1 MSEKHI
7 TGFATGELGSRLA
20 GLSTEDGSVAL
31 GPGAEGW
38 VTGDVT
44 IGERKGKSFAI
55 YSLEVELPWSGPSGS
70 GTVVL
75 PDVSPETLGDL
86 EVQVLGDALPD
97 AARAA
102 LVASVQRVLTGWS
115 SALGKAVRD
124 GVDDAMLDPPSS
136 ARQPRAA
143 ALISDEESMSAS
155 VRRRAQFFSA
165 RNSSAAQFCSAQI
178 ADARLPLSLSR
189 ARRRSTRRR
198 RSRRSRAR
206 TRARRSRRSP
216 RRRWRRCS
224 TTRARCWRRRG
235 WRRRSSSSSSR
246 S

>member
-1 MSEKHI
+1 MSSEKHI

-155 VRRRAQFFSA
+155 VRAARAQFF
-165 RNSSAAQFCSAQI
+165 AAQFSSAQF

>member
-1 MSEKHI
+1 MSSEKHI

-143 ALISDEESMSAS
+143 ALISDEELLSAS
-155 VRRRAQFFSA
+155 VRAA
-165 RNSSAAQFCSAQI
+165 RNSSRRAILPRRNSSRRNSPTRAFLSPSPGRGGARRGGGDRGDPSRGRGRGGAAVHRGGGG
-178 ADARLPLSLSR
+178 ADAR
-189 ARRRSTRRR
+189 
-198 RSRRSRAR
+198 
-206 TRARRSRRSP
+206 
-216 RRRWRRCS
+216 
-224 TTRARCWRRRG
+224 
-235 WRRRSSSSSSR
+235 
-246 S
+246 

>member
-1 MSEKHI
+1 MSSEKHI

-155 VRRRAQFFSA
+155 VRAA
-165 RNSSAAQFCSAQI
+165 RNSS
-178 ADARLPLSLSR
+178 RR
-189 ARRRSTRRR
+189 AIL
-198 RSRRSRAR
+198 
-206 TRARRSRRSP
+206 P
-216 RRRWRRCS
+216 RRAILLGAIR
-224 TTRARCWRRRG
+224 
-235 WRRRSSSSSSR
+235 
-246 S
+246 

>member
-1 MSEKHI
+1 MSSEKHI

-155 VRRRAQFFSA
+155 VRAARKSLPRRRAILLA
-165 RNSSAAQFCSAQI
+165 ILRNS
-178 ADARLPLSLSR
+178 LTPPLSLSR

-198 RSRRSRAR
+198 RSRRSLAR

-224 TTRARCWRRRG
+224 TTRAPCWRRRG

>member
-124 GVDDAMLDPPSS
+124 GFDDAMLDPPSS

-155 VRRRAQFFSA
+155 VRAARAILLRRA
-165 RNSSAAQFCSAQI
+165 I
-178 ADARLPLSLSR
+178 L
-189 ARRRSTRRR
+189 
-198 RSRRSRAR
+198 
-206 TRARRSRRSP
+206 
-216 RRRWRRCS
+216 
-224 TTRARCWRRRG
+224 RG
-235 WRRRSSSSSSR
+235 AILLGAIR
-246 S
+246 